1 MQLGQDKN
9 APVRNVLLTLLTLG
23 TGAVDATAFLSA
35 GHVFSSVITGN
46 LVLLGIG
53 AGWHGA
59 GEPLSAGVAL
69 AAYAVGVAI
78 GARQAGTG
86 GHPDGLWPRA
96 ITVTLTVEL
105 AVLAGFSVSWEF
117 LHARSGGWQV
127 FLLALL
133 AAAMGLQSS
142 AVRRLG
148 KVSTTYLTSTLTGLV
163 ASLAGGEDRDAALR
177 SLVLLASI
185 TAGAAVGALAFHLD
199 PALTPVVLAGPLAV
213 VVVVTTVRSWRGKPP
228 MKRQAASSRRT

>member
-1 MQLGQDKN
+1 VPQDEDKA
-9 APVRNVLLTLLTLG
+9 APIRNVLLTLLTIG
-23 TGAVDATAFLSA
+23 SGAVDATTFLSA

-46 LVLLGIG
+46 LVLLGI
-53 AGWHGA
+53 ALGWHGQA
-59 GEPLSAGVAL
+59 LSAGIAL
-69 AAYAVGVAI
+69 AAYAAGVAV
-78 GARQAGTG
+78 GARRGPPRSR
-86 GHPDGLWPRA
+86 PDGLWPRA

-105 AVLAGFSVSWEF
+105 AVLAAFSLSWEY
-117 LHARSGGWQV
+117 LHARSGGWQL

-148 KVSTTYLTSTLTGLV
+148 QVSTTYLTSTLTGLV
-163 ASLAGGEDRDAALR
+163 ESLVSGEGRERAPR

-199 PALTPVVLAGPLAV
+199 PALTPVVTAGPLAV
-213 VVVVTTVRSWRGKPP
+213 VVAVAARRSRLRRHPAKRPARG
-228 MKRQAASSRRT
+228 